1 MICID
6 LLLGTVIK
14 HLQRLYADGKA
25 AGQTLFV
32 HIVVGVPAGVVIVLQ
47 LVVQTGNAGGTEPG
61 LGKGSRVGSAA
72 QRGHPAFLQGT

>member
-32 HIVVGVPAGVVIVLQ
+32 HIVVGVPAGVVIVPWLNKKQ
-47 LVVQTGNAGGTEPG
+47 MAKDLVR
-61 LGKGSRVGSAA
+61 L
-72 QRGHPAFLQGT
+72 